1 METRDL
7 KTKLNFLGDLIDH
20 LNLSIEKNLEVFSE
34 KEKKSFQSVID
45 YYNQEYDIIDNQLT
59 ELNNIE
65 NPSWMELYKEEK
77 HLRLTA

>member
-34 KEKKSFQSVID
+34 EEKKSFQSVID
-45 YYNQEYDIIDNQLT
+45 YYNTEYDKIDNHIT